1 MKHTKLIYLLGGLL
15 MVCLTACGGSSTNNG
30 DKAHRYEVESGEISY
45 RLDGVQQGY
54 ETVYF
59 DQWGNR
65 EARYIKATLKIG
77 TGVDR
82 KVDRL
87 ILTDKEWVYTV
98 DFLEKTGTKMKNPA
112 YDKNLKQSSLDPR
125 DLSRI
130 NAQKLLKLGG
140 QKVGEDQV
148 ADLVCDVWEVK
159 RLAAK
164 FWIWKQIVLK
174 RSPKIT
180 TERTIVREAVKV
192 ATGQKIP
199 KDKFALP
206 KNIEIQDLTT
216 KSLQH

>member
-15 MVCLTACGGSSTNNG
+15 VVCLTACGGGNAT
-30 DKAHRYEVESGEISY
+30 DKASTHRYEVESGEISY
-45 RLDGVQQGY
+45 RLNGVQQGY

-65 EARYIKATLKIG
+65 EARYTKATHKLG
-77 TGVDR
+77 SGVDR

-87 ILTDKEWVYTV
+87 ILTDKEWVYTI
-98 DFLEKTGTKMKNPA
+98 DFLEKTGTKTKNPA
-112 YDKNLKQSSLDPR
+112 YDKTLKQSNLNPR

-148 ADLVCDVWEVK
+148 ADLTCDVWEVK

-164 FWIWKQIVLK
+164 FWIWKQIVL
-174 RSPKIT
+174 RRTPKIT
-180 TERTIVREAVKV
+180 TERTIVREAVRV
-192 ATGQKIP
+192 TTGQKIP
-199 KDKFALP
+199 ADKFALP
-206 KNIEIQDLTT
+206 KNIKIQDLTT
-216 KSLQH
+216 NGLQR